1 MRRAGLTLMAL
12 LCSGAA
18 LAHDSWFAP
27 QPANERG
34 QLVLALGT
42 GNQYP
47 VFDVAIAAA
56 QLQTSGCLGP
66 GVREVPLREAGG
78 PGLFRQN
85 TPFLLLRTGRPVSPV
100 ASVSCWAQLVPI
112 DIQIDDATVQ
122 IYLDE
127 IKALPAVRERWATL
141 RARGVPWQ
149 ETYVKHARIEI
160 DGEQAATAPAAAI
173 DGLGLDVRLETP
185 QRPLRAGDNVRLQLL
200 RDGQPLAG
208 LPVEVRSDTSPIG
221 FWRQTDAEGRVQ
233 ITLPLAARWI
243 LRGTDVRPSTQ
254 HPDRWESRFVTLV
267 FEVQKKP

>member
-1 MRRAGLTLMAL
+1 MRGAGLAL
-12 LCSGAA
+12 AAWLCSGAA

-47 VFDVAIAAA
+47 AFDVAIPAA

-78 PGLFRQN
+78 LGLFRQA
-85 TPFLLLRTGRPVSPV
+85 TPALLLRTGRPVSPA

-112 DIQIDDATVQ
+112 DIQIDDPTVVV
-122 IYLDE
+122 YLDE
-127 IKALPAVRERWATL
+127 IKAPPAVRERWAAL
-141 RARGVPWQ
+141 QARGVRWQ
-149 ETYVKHARIEI
+149 ETYVKHARVEVE
-160 DGEQAATAPAAAI
+160 GEQPATTATAPI
-173 DGLGLDVRLETP
+173 EGLGLDVRLENP
-185 QRPLRAGDNVRLQLL
+185 QRPLRAGDSVRFQVL

-208 LPVEVRSDTSPIG
+208 LAVELRSDASPIG

-254 HPDRWESRFVTLV
+254 HPDRWESRFVTLA
-267 FEVQKKP
+267 FEVQKKR